1 MVKGKILKMKH
12 ELQMQRIASNA
23 KFNLGRN
30 GISLPIVFTLL
41 LIGIL
46 TIFSPRV
53 MADPTNLKDQPAN
66 TATFNEAQ
74 KKGIEQVIK
83 EYFLKN
89 PEFIVDVQNALE
101 AKMAKEDEQRTKQ
114 IVSENAKEIYR
125 HPGSPV
131 AGNPDG
137 DISVVEFF
145 DYNCG
150 YCKRGFHNILELIEK
165 DPKVRFVFNELPILS
180 KDSEEAAKIAL
191 AAHAQGKYWELHKAL
206 IESKGRVTEAS
217 ALEAAGKLGLDVERL
232 KRDKESSAVKDELT
246 RVGALARKMN
256 INGTPHFLVG
266 KEAIGGAPENLL
278 GILTNKVSQLRK
290 EGCGYC

>member
-1 MVKGKILKMKH
+1 MSFKH
-12 ELQMQRIASNA
+12 TTKSITTRLE
-23 KFNLGRN
+23 KKLGN
-30 GISLPIVFTLL
+30 TLL
-41 LIGIL
+41 FQCIICFILVLGMLIVHPPML
-46 TIFSPRV
+46 N
-53 MADPTNLKDQPAN
+53 ADPTNSKDQKDD
-66 TATFNEAQ
+66 TQMFNDVQ
-74 KKGIEQVIK
+74 KRGIEQIIK

-101 AKMAKEDEQRTKQ
+101 TKMAKEDEQRIKQ
-114 IVSENAKEIYR
+114 LVSENAKDIYR
-125 HPGSPV
+125 HPESPV
-131 AGNPDG
+131 AGNPNG

-150 YCKRGFHNILELIEK
+150 YCKRGFHNIQELIEK

-180 KDSEEAAKIAL
+180 KDSEEASKVAL
-191 AAHAQGKYWELHKAL
+191 AARAQGKYWELHKAL

-217 ALEAAGKLGLDVERL
+217 ALEAAAKLGLDVEQL
-232 KRDKESSAVKDELT
+232 KRDKESNAVKEELT

-266 KEAIGGAPENLL
+266 SEGIGGAPDNLL
-278 GILTNKVSQLRK
+278 ILLTSKVSQLRK

>member
-1 MVKGKILKMKH
+1 MKH